1 MNALRLKSSRDG
13 GHLELRHR
21 GTEWWEVTLTLPGLA
36 ATAKVDG
43 FAYDG
48 EHTLGV
54 LFRRLSDDWRGW
66 DGERTWASIEGRVDL
81 AATHDGLGHVALR
94 VRVRS
99 GLYDDNWTAIGVI
112 WIDAGQLGRVA
123 REVAAF
129 EASA

>member
-1 MNALRLKSSRDG
+1 VNALRLESSRDG

-21 GTEWWEVTLTLPGLA
+21 GPEWWEVTLTLPGLT
-36 ATAKVDG
+36 ATAKVDC
-43 FAYDG
+43 FSYDG

-66 DGERTWASIEGRVDL
+66 DGERTWASIEGGVDL

-94 VRVRS
+94 VRIRS
-99 GLYDDNWTAIGVI
+99 RLYDDDWTANGVI
-112 WIDAGQLGRVA
+112 WLDAGQLGRVA

-129 EASA
+129 ETSP